1 MQSRISAT
9 VGEGGRLPLPAGVKP
24 YRVAKGHVMVI
35 VVVHLLALL
44 GLVPWFFSWSGVV
57 ACFAGLYF
65 FGVLGIN
72 VCYHRLLTHRG
83 FTCPKW
89 FEYFLAVLGCCNV
102 QDSPLRWVAAHRQH
116 HQHADEERDPHSP
129 LVNFLWGHMGWLLV
143 KNGDLWRRGNSER
156 FARDL
161 LRDPF
166 YVTLDRYQYV
176 PILATWFLFFAGG
189 LAAELIRGGTL
200 ADALQFGASLLVWG
214 VFVRI
219 VLVWHVTWS
228 VNSLTHMWG
237 YRLYNTNDDSRNN
250 VLVGLAAFG
259 EGWHNNHHA
268 DPSAAKHGHK
278 WWEIDLTYVTIAVL
292 AKLGLARNVV
302 MPNPRILALRAA
314 RPVAAKN

>member
-1 MQSRISAT
+1 MPSRMSAAAAKA
-9 VGEGGRLPLPAGVKP
+9 GRLPLPAGVKP
-24 YRVAKGHVMVI
+24 YRVAKGHLMVI

-44 GLVPWFFSWSGVV
+44 AFVPWFFSWAGVV
-57 ACFAGLYF
+57 ACFAGLYV

-143 KNGDLWRRGNSER
+143 KNGELWRKGNSER

-166 YVTLDRYQYV
+166 YVTLDRYQYA
-176 PILATWFLFFAGG
+176 PILATWILFFAGG
-189 LAAELIRGGTL
+189 LAAGLIGGGTL

-268 DPSAAKHGHK
+268 DPTSARHGHK

-292 AKLGLARNVV
+292 ARLGLARNV
-302 MPNPRILALRAA
+302 MLPNPRILALRAA
-314 RPVAAKN
+314 QPAAAKN